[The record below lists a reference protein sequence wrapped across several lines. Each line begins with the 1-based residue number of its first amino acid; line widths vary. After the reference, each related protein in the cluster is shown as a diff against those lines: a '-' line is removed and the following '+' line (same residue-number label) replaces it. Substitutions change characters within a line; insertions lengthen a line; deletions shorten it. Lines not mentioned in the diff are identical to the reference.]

1 MEIEKWPNLEK
12 FLNDYK
18 DVFQS
23 KLQERLQEND
33 SNASY
38 SLLKSIEMR
47 VDVDGSKFI
56 VKCSLLDYYKWVD
69 KGSKPHKKKGDGS
82 FIPAIRRWILVKPVR
97 PYPTANG
104 KLPTV
109 EQLTFLISRKIRLEG
124 TKGTGFFTDTKKEM
138 NNKEWK
144 AKIKEAMAKD
154 IRAHLKETLQQLSN
168 KNI

>member
-1 MEIEKWPNLEK
+1 MEK

-23 KLQERLQEND
+23 KLQERLQENN

-38 SLLKSIEMR
+38 SLLKSIELR
-47 VDVDGSKFI
+47 VDVERSEFI
-56 VKCSLLDYYKWVD
+56 VKCSMSEYSKWEA
-69 KGSKPHKKKGDGS
+69 KGSAPHKKKGDGS
-82 FIPAIRRWILVKPVR
+82 FVPAIRRWILVKPVK

-144 AKIKEAMAKD
+144 AKIKEAMKKD

>member
-1 MEIEKWPNLEK
+1 MEIDKWPNLEK

-23 KLQERLQEND
+23 KLQERLQKNN
-33 SNASY
+33 SNATY
-38 SLLKSIEMR
+38 SLLNSIEMR
-47 VDVDGSKFI
+47 VDVDGSEFV

-69 KGSKPHKKKGDGS
+69 KGSAPHKKKGDGS
-82 FIPAIRRWILVKPVR
+82 FVPAIRRWILVKPVR
-97 PYPTANG
+97 PYETNG

-144 AKIKEAMAKD
+144 AKIKEAMKKD